1 MKTDPPIGTFTVVP
15 IVVFVLGLVLG
26 TWTWMLWIM
35 GAFVVAAVILEII
48 RMKVTR

>member
-1 MKTDPPIGTFTVVP
+1 MKIDPPIGTFTVIP

-26 TWTWMLWIM
+26 TWTWVLWIM
-35 GAFVVAAVILEII
+35 GMLAVGSIALEIV